1 MAPTEPSWDAVPE
14 MCRWTLKDWDTAV
27 VGLAEELMS
36 ILCEGLGVKN
46 DRLKE
51 LSFLEARVDAAH
63 YYPRCPQPDLT
74 VGLTSHTDPGV
85 LTVLVQN
92 EIGGLLQVKSG
103 DDWADVEAV
112 HGAIVINIGDLLQVG
127 ILILHESI
135 EIDIN
140 HHII

>member
-1 MAPTEPSWDAVPE
+1 M
-14 MCRWTLKDWDTAV
+14 
-27 VGLAEELMS
+27 
-36 ILCEGLGVKN
+36 
-46 DRLKE
+46 
-51 LSFLEARVDAAH
+51 
-63 YYPRCPQPDLT
+63 
-74 VGLTSHTDPGV
+74 GLTSHTDPGV

-92 EIGGLLQVKSG
+92 KVGGLLQVKSG

-112 HGAIVINIGDLLQVG
+112 PGEIVINIGDLLQVG